1 VFFEVSMTDAWVWD
15 MYRPARFAKNVKV
28 LTFKDVNVEELEFA
42 LVLPLL
48 LVIVFAI
55 ISYGYMFSVR
65 QALTQAAAEGAR
77 AAAVAPASPS
87 TASATAATAAV
98 NSALS
103 SLSLTCGS
111 GGLTCTPT
119 SATCGSA
126 TCMSVT
132 VSFAYRANNP
142 LPSLLPDAMIPATLS
157 FKSSAEVN

>member
-1 VFFEVSMTDAWVWD
+1 MS
-15 MYRPARFAKNVKV
+15 RRARTRACARR
-28 LTFKDVNVEELEFA
+28 DEEGAAALEFA

-48 LVIVFAI
+48 LLIVFAI

-77 AAAVAPASPS
+77 AAAVAPSNQS
-87 TASATAATAAV
+87 TAATSAV
-98 NSALS
+98 NNALS
-103 SLSLTCGS
+103 GYSMTCGS
-111 GGLTCTPT
+111 GGLTCTPVQ
-119 SATCGSA
+119 AACGSA

-132 VSFAYRANNP
+132 VSFAYRTHNP